1 MRAAK
6 SRESQLRQEGMT
18 GQRAGRAAIAAVAG
32 VKSKKQKKKSHKK
45 CATPYCNSLLS
56 HRIALLHTFTVN
68 VEIFDATGPP

>member
-32 VKSKKQKKKSHKK
+32 VKTKKQKKKSHKK
-45 CATPYCNSLLS
+45 CATPSCSSLWS
-56 HRIALLHTFTVN
+56 HRTHSVTVN
-68 VEIFDATGPP
+68 VETFDGTGPS